1 MVVGGKSKYRL
12 MTARG
17 HSTVIL
23 STVWPGPRG
32 GHPGPGTVI
41 TIILYSMRGMR
52 TLTDS
57 LSGYA
62 TQSSELSDVITD
74 SKQLGG
80 DK

>member
-41 TIILYSMRGMR
+41 TIILYSTGDED
-52 TLTDS
+52 TD
-57 LSGYA
+57 
-62 TQSSELSDVITD
+62 
-74 SKQLGG
+74 
-80 DK
+80 